1 LWQTLAGGALFEIGF
16 ITMAESTVSIFH
28 PYPFKVGQ
36 KITIAG
42 GPRNGDW
49 LVVDVKERKVILRCP
64 ISGREFE
71 WDRFC
76 YFVEEH
82 ENVVWPHKD

>member
-1 LWQTLAGGALFEIGF
+1 MVGNR
-16 ITMAESTVSIFH
+16 VSVFR
-28 PYPFKVGQ
+28 PFPFAVGQ
-36 KITIAG
+36 KITIEG

-49 LVVDVKERKVILRCP
+49 QVMDVKERKLTLRCP

-76 YFVEEH
+76 YFVEERD
-82 ENVVWPHKD
+82 NVPWPHRD